1 MRQIKVSLLIILTLC
16 IGLVACGEKEE
27 KEVENQDLEEPTE
40 IVEVPD
46 VAEVP
51 EETEEPIEVE
61 QIVSDDERVDETEL
75 VLIVNG
81 EEVYGDRYNLAY
93 LEVKNRLVQAET
105 LPEDL
110 TEVHDEAMGELIN
123 HTLLAQDAKDK
134 GIVVTSREEDEIFE
148 DTKAQFESEAE
159 FYQILDQLPYTED
172 VFREILAKS
181 LLQQLYITQE
191 FTDIA
196 ISDDDIEEFYDIL
209 ADQLENPPALEEIRT
224 DIHNQLLQTE
234 IQMALTDRINQ
245 LKKVAEIEVI
255 LEK

>member
-1 MRQIKVSLLIILTLC
+1 
-16 IGLVACGEKEE
+16 
-27 KEVENQDLEEPTE
+27 
-40 IVEVPD
+40 
-46 VAEVP
+46 
-51 EETEEPIEVE
+51 
-61 QIVSDDERVDETEL
+61 

-134 GIVVTSREEDEIFE
+134 GIVVTSREVDEIFE
-148 DTKAQFESEAE
+148 DTKAQFKSEAE